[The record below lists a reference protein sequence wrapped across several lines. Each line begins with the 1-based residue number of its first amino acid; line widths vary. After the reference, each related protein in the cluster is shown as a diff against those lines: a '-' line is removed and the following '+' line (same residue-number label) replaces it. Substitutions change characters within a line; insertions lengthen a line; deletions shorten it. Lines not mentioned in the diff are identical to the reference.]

1 MKTFREVFNAASPP
15 EREKL
20 LAKVEKFRPTNWVS
34 DPKWIERTWTK
45 IQEVKK

>member
-1 MKTFREVFNAASPP
+1 MKTFRETFTAASPP

-34 DPKWIERTWTK
+34 DPKWIEQAWQK
-45 IQEVKK
+45 IQKGKK